1 MSPQKKMYDLTV
13 AVNKLSRL
21 FADYVQQEM
30 EKSGQ
35 TDFHPTTAYV
45 LMPLLEKEGITLS
58 ELAKKLHMKAPTIT
72 IIANR
77 LEEKGL
83 IRRERGKSDRRHVQV
98 YLTKSGKRTA
108 RIIETIQNKAIQ
120 TAASGLTIDSISLTQ
135 STIERII
142 TNVHS
147 TLN

>member
-1 MSPQKKMYDLTV
+1 MSPQKKMYDLTI

-21 FADYVQQEM
+21 FTDYVRQEM
-30 EKSGQ
+30 VKSGQ
-35 TDFHPTTAYV
+35 MDFHPTTAYV
-45 LMPLLEKEGITLS
+45 LMPLLEKEGLTLS

-72 IIANR
+72 VIANR
-77 LEEKGL
+77 LEEKGM

-98 YLTKSGKRTA
+98 YLTKSGKQTA
-108 RIIETIQNKAIQ
+108 RMIESIQQKAVQ
-120 TAASGLTIDSISLTQ
+120 AAASGLTFDSISLTQ